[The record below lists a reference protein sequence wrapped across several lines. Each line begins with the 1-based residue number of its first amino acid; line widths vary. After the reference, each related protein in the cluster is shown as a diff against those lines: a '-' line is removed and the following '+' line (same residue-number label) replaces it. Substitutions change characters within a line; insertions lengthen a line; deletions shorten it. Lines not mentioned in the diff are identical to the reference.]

1 MTLINDFFTQSNTWY
16 NQLTIILSIS
26 IQASETSIIWSIRIS
41 DTTLAQGGDVYGSAW
56 HLEDITDS
64 ITAGI
69 VLAFCLWIRTKEDG
83 QDYEDGVENF
93 SYPFLQLV

>member
-41 DTTLAQGGDVYGSAW
+41 DTTLAQGGDVYGSA
-56 HLEDITDS
+56 
-64 ITAGI
+64 
-69 VLAFCLWIRTKEDG
+69 
-83 QDYEDGVENF
+83 
-93 SYPFLQLV
+93 